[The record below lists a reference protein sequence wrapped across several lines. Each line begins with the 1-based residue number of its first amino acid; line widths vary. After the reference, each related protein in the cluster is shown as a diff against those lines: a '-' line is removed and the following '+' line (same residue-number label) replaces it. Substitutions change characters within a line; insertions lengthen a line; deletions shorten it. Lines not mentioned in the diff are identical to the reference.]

1 MFCNRILY
9 YKTLNK
15 GAIVHINGE
24 ALLLRIII
32 GESDRLNGK
41 HLYESIIQEAR
52 KCGLAGAT
60 AWHGE
65 LGFGASSRIRTTKV
79 LDLSTDLPVVIEII
93 DQEDKVRAFL
103 PIVEEYVETA
113 ECGGIITVEK
123 MEVHRYFHKKDIFH
137 NPPNIP

>member
-1 MFCNRILY
+1 M
-9 YKTLNK
+9 
-15 GAIVHINGE
+15 HIDGE

-41 HLYESIIQEAR
+41 HFYESIIQEAR
-52 KCGLAGAT
+52 KEGLAGAT

-93 DQEDKVRAFL
+93 DKEDKIRTFL
-103 PIVEEYVETA
+103 SFVEEHLETVG
-113 ECGGIITVEK
+113 CGGIITVEK
-123 MEVHRYFHKKDIFH
+123 IEVHRYFHKKDIFH
-137 NPPNIP
+137 NPPNNS